1 MNKGIFVVYSIFGWV
16 LCMYIY
22 LFIVNYG
29 ISKLEEIVI
38 VRNIVFFFMSVLGVK
53 NC

>member
-29 ISKLEEIVI
+29 ISKLEEIV
-38 VRNIVFFFMSVLGVK
+38 RNIVFFFMSVLGVK